1 MIVRH
6 IIFAGL
12 FATASLANAGTTEGD
27 LTTVQAAWTFNA
39 GTDSEPKAFQSSLAG
54 PGGTWSAH
62 SRLGDVG
69 SSSTML
75 FSQNGSPFSTAPL
88 ASTSTASSQP
98 AAAAIVTTSQPAAAA
113 PEVTTAGGT
122 APVQIDFSETNHGP
136 AAAAIASPAPSEM
149 AAIIVTGE
157 INAPG
162 DSPAAVAAVPEPATG
177 MLMLAGLLGAG
188 CLTRR
193 RK

>member
-12 FATASLANAGTTEGD
+12 FATASLAHAGITEGET
-27 LTTVQAAWTFNA
+27 TTVQAAWTFNA
-39 GTDSEPKAFQSSLAG
+39 GSDSEPKAFQSSLAG

-62 SRLGDVG
+62 SRLGDIG

-75 FSQNGSPFSTAPL
+75 FSQNGSPFSTAPVTA
-88 ASTSTASSQP
+88 ASTSSS
-98 AAAAIVTTSQPAAAA
+98 AAPTQLAAAA
-113 PEVTTAGGT
+113 PEVSTGGSA
-122 APVQIDFSETNHGP
+122 APTQIDFSGTDHGP
-136 AAAAIASPAPSEM
+136 SAEAVASPAPSEM

-162 DSPAAVAAVPEPATG
+162 DSPAALAAVPEPATG

-188 CLTRR
+188 ALTRR